1 MNIYTLSR
9 EEIIEKY
16 LQSEK
21 EKDNL
26 KREIDR
32 VKKEKEALEK
42 ELRKYK
48 IPILLLLLILI

>member
-32 VKKEKEALEK
+32 VKKEKGAVQK
-42 ELRKYK
+42 VTHPT
-48 IPILLLLLILI
+48 INFSSVSI